1 VPIFFDC
8 LLYFTSFGAIF
19 AFFASVLS
27 IVYWLLKTLFS
38 WATAEPETELDK
50 AQQFR
55 PQNLDCLKRA
65 GQ

>member
-1 VPIFFDC
+1 V
-8 LLYFTSFGAIF
+8 
-19 AFFASVLS
+19 
-27 IVYWLLKTLFS
+27 KTLYA

-55 PQNLDCLKRA
+55 PQDLDCLKRA